1 MRNKKR
7 RCKLKNCW
15 SHGYNYWN
23 AGKTSARHELLS
35 NGLSRFT
42 GQRDNNQIFILLLSL
57 KDRPIPLPMLC
68 FSSQSLSNDKNSWQ
82 ELYRNEMTPNSHWL
96 CRKKGLHTKLLR
108 NNSHKEDTTPSK
120 KKNTHIF
127 IPGKSFD
134 PAPNELQSS
143 AAKIQLSFSLCLTIP
158 GRPQAKY
165 WTPWNSFPPTDAQSA
180 LSGTQHTGWA
190 APLWQ
195 HKDWAAH
202 QEQNVS
208 TSTSRGGRTLI
219 SLILNTKVTFTTAIN
234 CTAWRRILNF
244 LLSAPSALLMLTP
257 IG

>member
-82 ELYRNEMTPNSHWL
+82 ELYRNETTPNSHWL

-120 KKNTHIF
+120 KKYPHFYSWQVIWPSSKWAAKF
-127 IPGKSFD
+127 CSKD
-134 PAPNELQSS
+134 PAFILPLPN
-143 AAKIQLSFSLCLTIP
+143 
-158 GRPQAKY
+158 
-165 WTPWNSFPPTDAQSA
+165 NS
-180 LSGTQHTGWA
+180 WE
-190 APLWQ
+190 APS
-195 HKDWAAH
+195 KAV
-202 QEQNVS
+202 NSV
-208 TSTSRGGRTLI
+208 
-219 SLILNTKVTFTTAIN
+219 K
-234 CTAWRRILNF
+234 
-244 LLSAPSALLMLTP
+244 LLSSRRCSKCP
-257 IG
+257 